1 MDFFGAQRTRTQRSL
16 LLYGLFFLIVF
27 AHIAVA
33 LGVMALLLTL
43 FTGGIYHWVLILVAV
58 WTIGSFVA
66 GSFLEYRRLRA
77 GGRAIAQRVGAV
89 RLFIDHSQDAWEH
102 SQGVA
107 HQHKPIQKVRFSA
120 RHIAVRNERDFPPV
134 YRRYYEIAQQLAIAS
149 GLRMPI
155 LYVLPD
161 EQGINGFVAG
171 RNSQDMVLVVTQGA
185 LDKLSDEALYGLIGH
200 EYGHILHGDAT
211 FNLQLMVVLAGLQLL
226 YDWSDSINN
235 FGSGYKGS
243 QKNYFD
249 GSFINSAVNQS
260 NPLPQRAIDSHA
272 RSTEAQTASF
282 TTHSEWVA
290 YWQTQSQSQQA
301 SAKSQSRWLQN
312 NNRFDSQAPRNIW
325 TWLIHGL
332 SFSSMAS
339 AQLIKHSFNREREL
353 LADATSVQLTR
364 SPAIIETLKAIHQDA
379 LGSRLTGI
387 ADINGLSHFFFA
399 SSGADLGDV
408 SWFATHPS
416 LAERMSAINANAYHK
431 FAVQVAKEKR
441 LNQQKIKE
449 IYEQRRLGD
458 WGVITANSLSNAK
471 QEKKMHQSSIF
482 AAQSVS
488 AIHKIN
494 TDKNNYSAE
503 KNVNSN
509 FNDVINERIV
519 EKDAIEKEVIEKEVI
534 EKEIAAFSTSEM
546 QNELQGD
553 NGLEFII
560 EEDVVIDGRLQVQ
573 AQDIGTQQL
582 LKPWQAKPDSDLPSD
597 TLIGIEDIQKL
608 SLPQYV
614 LNHSYHP
621 LGAQALIESVLLCHQ
636 GCVLSI
642 TATYDL
648 TDIWLG
654 LANDGTSAAET
665 DTSGN
670 TQILPHTIDHK
681 LLTAVA
687 NLDRRLDSA
696 LIALALKQLRQH
708 DLSESAINEWRLK
721 YEASHS
727 NQDHQH
733 YVQQKKC
740 RMMLL
745 RYQQGIIQLFENTL
759 TADLS
764 QKFADHIDS
773 QGSIDNPKSAFNHL
787 ESTSSRSPS
796 ILALWQALQLQQLLP
811 ILSAVLNDTQVQ
823 SHICPQH
830 LKSQYFQWQQVLQAG
845 KDNIYAQLDPSGQ
858 VFNGLDVAARTM
870 LVLLAYRLSKDDK
883 GQMISAIDS
892 SVYSAV
898 LSYNS
903 ASVAHYLVD
912 LRRHARL
919 IDIDLA
925 VVSEANLQWL
935 LLTAQN
941 LNSVQLLALIEV
953 VPIFIASDS
962 QLEASEANGDD
973 NYRQRQQGGGQIDYN
988 AHIQDGQADSVDKA
1002 GNDSMHHSY
1011 TYHTYRQWLSTL
1023 HTVMLHDTIVSQDE
1037 YECLTELSN
1046 HWLGVRQLF

>member
-1 MDFFGAQRTRTQRSL
+1 MDFFGAQRSRTQRSL

-27 AHIAVA
+27 AHLAVA
-33 LGVMALLLTL
+33 LAIMALLLTI
-43 FTGGIYHWVLILVAV
+43 FTGGVYKWVLILVAV
-58 WTIGSFVA
+58 WTLGSFVI
-66 GSFLEYRRLRA
+66 GSFLEYGRLKA
-77 GGRAIAQRVGAV
+77 GGRAIAKRVGAV

-107 HQHKPIQKVRFSA
+107 HQHQPVSKVRFSA
-120 RHIAVRNERDFPPV
+120 RHIAVRDERDFPPV

-155 LYVLPD
+155 LYVLPE

-171 RNSQDMVLVVTQGA
+171 RHSQDMVLVVTQGA

-235 FGSGYKGS
+235 FGAGYKSS
-243 QKNYFD
+243 QQNYFD
-249 GSFINSAVNQS
+249 NAVNHNNLLS
-260 NPLPQRAIDSHA
+260 QRDIDSQA
-272 RSTEAQTASF
+272 RSTEAQTANF
-282 TTHSEWVA
+282 NTHSEWVA
-290 YWQTQSQSQQA
+290 YWQSQSQNRQ
-301 SAKSQSRWLQN
+301 SAVKSQSMWLQSRATVDN
-312 NNRFDSQAPRNIW
+312 QSPRNIW
-325 TWLIHGL
+325 TLLIHGL

-364 SPAIIETLKAIHQDA
+364 SPAIMETLKTIHQDA

-416 LAERMSAINANAYHK
+416 LAERMSAINANAYHD

-441 LNQQKIKE
+441 LNQQKITE

-458 WGVITANSLSNAK
+458 WGVIVVNSLSKNK
-471 QEKKMHQSSIF
+471 F
-482 AAQSVS
+482 A
-488 AIHKIN
+488 
-494 TDKNNYSAE
+494 DKNINN
-503 KNVNSN
+503 K
-509 FNDVINERIV
+509 FNDVIDEDAIQKV
-519 EKDAIEKEVIEKEVI
+519 AIQKDIIQKDAIEKE
-534 EKEIAAFSTSEM
+534 IAVFSTSEIN
-546 QNELQGD
+546 NELQSD
-553 NGLEFII
+553 SGLEFVV
-560 EEDVVIDGRLQVQ
+560 EEDVVINGRLQVQ
-573 AQDIGTQQL
+573 VQDIGMHEL

-597 TLIGIEDIQKL
+597 TLIAIEDIQKV

-636 GCVLSI
+636 GYVLST

-654 LANDGTSAAET
+654 LDEDKKFSAEITTNSRA
-665 DTSGN
+665 DISSN
-670 TQILPHTIDHK
+670 TQILSHTLDHK
-681 LLTAVA
+681 LLAAVA

-708 DLSESAINEWRLK
+708 DLSESAIDEWRLK

-733 YVQQKKC
+733 YVQQKKY
-740 RMMLL
+740 RTMLV
-745 RYQQGIIQLFENTL
+745 RYQQGIIELFENSL

-764 QKFADHIDS
+764 QNIADNINNDD
-773 QGSIDNPKSAFNHL
+773 SIDK
-787 ESTSSRSPS
+787 STSVLNPLENTRSRLSRSPS
-796 ILALWQALQLQQLLP
+796 ILALWQALKLQKLLP
-811 ILSAVLNDTQVQ
+811 VLSAVLNDTQVQ
-823 SHICPQH
+823 SHLPPQ
-830 LKSQYFQWQQVLQAG
+830 YPYYQWQQVLHAG
-845 KDNIYAQLDPSGQ
+845 TDDIYAQLDPSGQ
-858 VFNGLDVAARTM
+858 VFDGLDVAAKTM
-870 LVLLAYRLSKDDK
+870 LTLLAYRLAKDAK
-883 GQMISAIDS
+883 GQIISALDS
-892 SVYSAV
+892 SVPISTPISV

-925 VVSEANLQWL
+925 AASEANLQWL

-941 LNSVQLLALIEV
+941 LNSVQLLALIAAA
-953 VPIFIASDS
+953 PIFIAPAS
-962 QLEASEANGDD
+962 QSFGSKAKGDD
-973 NYRQRQQGGGQIDYN
+973 NYRQRQQGGAQIDYN
-988 AHIQDGQADSVDKA
+988 ATTNKPYGY
-1002 GNDSMHHSY
+1002 ND
-1011 TYHTYRQWLSTL
+1011 YRQWLSTL

-1037 YECLTELSN
+1037 YDCLTELAN

>member
-1 MDFFGAQRTRTQRSL
+1 MDFFGAQRSRTQRSL

-43 FTGGIYHWVLILVAV
+43 FTGGIYHWVLILVVV
-58 WTIGSFVA
+58 WTIGSFVV
-66 GSFLEYRRLRA
+66 GSFLEYRRLKA

-89 RLFIDHSQDAWEH
+89 RLFIDQSQDAWEH

-107 HQHKPIQKVRFSA
+107 HQHQPVSKVRFSA
-120 RHIAVRNERDFPPV
+120 RRIAVRDERDFPPV

-155 LYVLPD
+155 LYVLPE

-171 RNSQDMVLVVTQGA
+171 RHSQDMVLVVTQGA

-235 FGSGYKGS
+235 FGSGYKVS
-243 QKNYFD
+243 HKNTHQNTQQNYFD

-260 NPLPQRAIDSHA
+260 NPLPQKAIDSHA
-272 RSTEAQTASF
+272 RRTEAQTANF

-290 YWQTQSQSQQA
+290 YWQNQSQSQQS
-301 SAKSQSRWLQN
+301 SAKGQSRWLQHN
-312 NNRFDSQAPRNIW
+312 NKFDNQAPRNIW
-325 TWLIHGL
+325 TLLIHGL

-364 SPAIIETLKAIHQDA
+364 SPAIMKTLKAIHQDA

-416 LAERMSAINANAYHK
+416 LAERMSAINANAYHD

-458 WGVITANSLSNAK
+458 WGVIVANSLSKNKLADK
-471 QEKKMHQSSIF
+471 D
-482 AAQSVS
+482 
-488 AIHKIN
+488 IN
-494 TDKNNYSAE
+494 NT
-503 KNVNSN
+503 
-509 FNDVINERIV
+509 FNDVIDE
-519 EKDAIEKEVIEKEVI
+519 DAIQKNTIQKNTIHKAAI
-534 EKEIAAFSTSEM
+534 EKEIATFSTSEM

-553 NGLEFII
+553 NGLEFVVEQDI
-560 EEDVVIDGRLQVQ
+560 VIDGRLQVQ
-573 AQDIGTQQL
+573 AQNIDTHQL
-582 LKPWQAKPDSDLPSD
+582 LKPWRAKPDSDLPSD
-597 TLIGIEDIQKL
+597 TLIGIEDIQKV

-621 LGAQALIESVLLCHQ
+621 LGAQALIEAVLLCHQ
-636 GCVLSI
+636 GYVLST

-648 TDIWLG
+648 TEIWLG
-654 LANDGTSAAET
+654 LDEDKRFSAET
-665 DTSGN
+665 KVDIDN
-670 TQILPHTIDHK
+670 TRVLPHTLDHK
-681 LLTAVA
+681 LLAVVA
-687 NLDRRLDSA
+687 NLDRRVDSA

-708 DLSESAINEWRLK
+708 NLSENAIDELRLK
-721 YEASHS
+721 YEASHR

-740 RMMLL
+740 RSMLL
-745 RYQQGIIQLFENTL
+745 RYQRGIIELFENSL

-764 QKFADHIDS
+764 QKFADN
-773 QGSIDNPKSAFNHL
+773 IDNDDSINKPQSLLNPL
-787 ESTSSRSPS
+787 EDTHCRSPS

-811 ILSAVLNDTQVQ
+811 IISAVLNDTQAQ
-823 SHICPQH
+823 LH
-830 LKSQYFQWQQVLQAG
+830 LRRQYPSYYQWQQVLHAG
-845 KDNIYAQLDPSGQ
+845 TDDIYAQLDPSGQ
-858 VFNGLDVAARTM
+858 VFDGLDVAAKTM
-870 LVLLAYRLSKDDK
+870 LTVLAYRLSKDAK
-883 GQMISAIDS
+883 GQMISALDS
-892 SVYSAV
+892 ELHSSV

-903 ASVAHYLVD
+903 ASIAHYLVD

-925 VVSEANLQWL
+925 AASEANLQWL
-935 LLTAQN
+935 LLTAQS
-941 LNSVQLLALIEV
+941 LNSVQLLALIAA
-953 VPIFIASDS
+953 VPIFIAPAS
-962 QLEASEANGDD
+962 QSSSLKAKGDD
-973 NYRQRQQGGGQIDYN
+973 NYRQRQQGDAQIDYN
-988 AHIQDGQADSVDKA
+988 VINNKPYDY
-1002 GNDSMHHSY
+1002 ND
-1011 TYHTYRQWLSTL
+1011 YRQWLSTL

-1037 YECLTELSN
+1037 YDCLTLLAH

>member
-1 MDFFGAQRTRTQRSL
+1 MDFFGAQRSRTQRSL

-58 WTIGSFVA
+58 WTIGSFVV
-66 GSFLEYRRLRA
+66 GSFLEYRRLKA

-89 RLFIDHSQDAWEH
+89 RLFIDHSQDTWEH

-107 HQHKPIQKVRFSA
+107 HQHQPVSKVRFSA
-120 RHIAVRNERDFPPV
+120 RQIAVRDERDFPPV

-155 LYVLPD
+155 LYVLPE

-171 RNSQDMVLVVTQGA
+171 RHSQDMVLVVTQGA

-235 FGSGYKGS
+235 FGSGYKVS
-243 QKNYFD
+243 YQNTQQNKQQNYFD
-249 GSFINSAVNQS
+249 GSFNDAVNQS
-260 NPLPQRAIDSHA
+260 NPLPQKAIDSHA
-272 RSTEAQTASF
+272 RSTEAQTANF

-290 YWQTQSQSQQA
+290 HWQNQSQSQQS
-301 SAKSQSRWLQN
+301 SAKSQSRWLQHN
-312 NNRFDSQAPRNIW
+312 DKFNSQAPRNIW
-325 TWLIHGL
+325 TLLIHGL

-364 SPAIIETLKAIHQDA
+364 SPAIMETLKAIHQNA

-416 LAERMSAINANAYHK
+416 LAERMSAINANAYHD

-458 WGVITANSLSNAK
+458 WGVIVANSLSKNK
-471 QEKKMHQSSIF
+471 F
-482 AAQSVS
+482 A
-488 AIHKIN
+488 
-494 TDKNNYSAE
+494 DKNINN
-503 KNVNSN
+503 K
-509 FNDVINERIV
+509 FNDVIDEDAIK
-519 EKDAIEKEVIEKEVI
+519 KDAIK
-534 EKEIAAFSTSEM
+534 KEIATFSTSEM

-553 NGLEFII
+553 NGLEFVVEQDI
-560 EEDVVIDGRLQVQ
+560 VIDGRLQVQ
-573 AQDIGTQQL
+573 AEDIGTHQL
-582 LKPWQAKPDSDLPSD
+582 LKPWRAKPDSDLPSD
-597 TLIGIEDIQKL
+597 TLIGIEDIQKV

-621 LGAQALIESVLLCHQ
+621 LGAQALIEAVLLCHQ
-636 GCVLSI
+636 GSVLST

-654 LANDGTSAAET
+654 LDEDKRFSAET
-665 DTSGN
+665 KVDINDTRV
-670 TQILPHTIDHK
+670 LPHTIDHK

-687 NLDRRLDSA
+687 NLDRRLDSV
-696 LIALALKQLRQH
+696 LIMLALKQLRQH
-708 DLSESAINEWRLK
+708 DLSEIAIDELRLK

-727 NQDHQH
+727 NQDHQY
-733 YVQQKKC
+733 YVQKKKC
-740 RMMLL
+740 RTMLV
-745 RYQQGIIQLFENTL
+745 RYQQGIIELFENLL

-764 QKFADHIDS
+764 QKFADTIDNDA
-773 QGSIDNPKSAFNHL
+773 SIDK
-787 ESTSSRSPS
+787 STSVLNPLENTRSRLSRSPS

-811 ILSAVLNDTQVQ
+811 VLSAVLNDTQVQ
-823 SHICPQH
+823 SHLPPQ
-830 LKSQYFQWQQVLQAG
+830 YPYYQWQQVLHAG
-845 KDNIYAQLDPSGQ
+845 TDDIYAQLDPSGQ
-858 VFNGLDVAARTM
+858 VFDGLDVAAKTM
-870 LVLLAYRLSKDDK
+870 LTLLAYRLAKDAK
-883 GQMISAIDS
+883 GQIISALDS
-892 SVYSAV
+892 SVPISTPISV

-925 VVSEANLQWL
+925 AASEANLQWL

-941 LNSVQLLALIEV
+941 LNSVQLLALIAAA
-953 VPIFIASDS
+953 PIFIAPASQSSDS
-962 QLEASEANGDD
+962 QAKGDD
-973 NYRQRQQGGGQIDYN
+973 NYRQRQQGGAQIDYN
-988 AHIQDGQADSVDKA
+988 ATTNKPYGY
-1002 GNDSMHHSY
+1002 ND
-1011 TYHTYRQWLSTL
+1011 YRQWLSTL

-1037 YECLTELSN
+1037 YDCLTELAN
-1046 HWLGVRQLF
+1046 HWLGVREIF

>member
-1 MDFFGAQRTRTQRSL
+1 MDFFGAQRTRNQRSL

-27 AHIAVA
+27 AHLAVA
-33 LGVMALLLTL
+33 LAIMALLLTI

-58 WTIGSFVA
+58 WTIGSFVV
-66 GSFLEYRRLRA
+66 GSVLEYRRLKA

-107 HQHKPIQKVRFSA
+107 HQHQPIQKVRFSA
-120 RHIAVRNERDFPPV
+120 LHIAVRDERDFPPV

-171 RNSQDMVLVVTQGA
+171 RHSQDMVLVVTQGA

-235 FGSGYKGS
+235 FGAGHKSS
-243 QKNYFD
+243 QQNYFD
-249 GSFINSAVNQS
+249 NAVNQHNLLS
-260 NPLPQRAIDSHA
+260 QKDIDSQA
-272 RSTEAQTASF
+272 RITEAQTANF
-282 TTHSEWVA
+282 NTHSEWVS
-290 YWQTQSQSQQA
+290 YWQSQSQSQSQNQQS
-301 SAKSQSRWLQN
+301 SAKNQSRWLQHN
-312 NNRFDSQAPRNIW
+312 NKFDSQAPRNLW
-325 TWLIHGL
+325 TLLIHGL

-364 SPAIIETLKAIHQDA
+364 SPAIMETLKAIHQDT

-416 LAERMSAINANAYHK
+416 LSERMNAINANAYHE

-458 WGVITANSLSNAK
+458 WGVIVANSLSKNK
-471 QEKKMHQSSIF
+471 QAQNQYF
-482 AAQSVS
+482 A
-488 AIHKIN
+488 
-494 TDKNNYSAE
+494 DKNLN
-503 KNVNSN
+503 NT
-509 FNDVINERIV
+509 FNDIIDE
-519 EKDAIEKEVIEKEVI
+519 DAIQKNTIQKDTI
-534 EKEIAAFSTSEM
+534 EKEIATYSTNEIN
-546 QNELQGD
+546 NELQSD
-553 NGLEFII
+553 SGLEFVV
-560 EEDVVIDGRLQVQ
+560 EEDVVINGRLQVQ
-573 AQDIGTQQL
+573 AEDIGTHQL

-597 TLIGIEDIQKL
+597 TLIGIDDIQKV

-621 LGAQALIESVLLCHQ
+621 LGAQALIEAVLLCHQ
-636 GCVLSI
+636 GYVLST

-654 LANDGTSAAET
+654 LDEDKKFSAET
-665 DTSGN
+665 KVDINN
-670 TQILPHTIDHK
+670 TRVLPHTIDHK

-708 DLSESAINEWRLK
+708 DLSESAIDEWRLK
-721 YEASHS
+721 YEASHR
-727 NQDHQH
+727 NQDHQ
-733 YVQQKKC
+733 YYMQQKKC
-740 RMMLL
+740 RTMLV
-745 RYQQGIIQLFENTL
+745 RYQRGIIELFENSL

-764 QKFADHIDS
+764 QKFADTIDNDD
-773 QGSIDNPKSAFNHL
+773 SIDK
-787 ESTSSRSPS
+787 STSVLNTLENTRARLSRSPS
-796 ILALWQALQLQQLLP
+796 ILSLWQALQLQQILP
-811 ILSAVLNDTQVQ
+811 IISAVLNDKQVQ
-823 SHICPQH
+823 SHLHRQTP
-830 LKSQYFQWQQVLQAG
+830 SYYQWQQVLNAST
-845 KDNIYAQLDPSGQ
+845 DDIYAQLDPSGQ
-858 VFNGLDVAARTM
+858 VFDGFDAVAKTM
-870 LVLLAYRLSKDDK
+870 LTLLAYRLSKDAK
-883 GQMISAIDS
+883 GQVVSALDSSLHISA
-892 SVYSAV
+892 

-919 IDIDLA
+919 LDIDLA
-925 VVSEANLQWL
+925 AASEANLQWL
-935 LLTAQN
+935 LLTVQN
-941 LNSVQLLALIEV
+941 LNSVQLLALIAA
-953 VPIFIASDS
+953 VPIFIAPASQSSDS
-962 QLEASEANGDD
+962 QAKGDD
-973 NYRQRQQGGGQIDYN
+973 NYRQRQQGDAQIDYN
-988 AHIQDGQADSVDKA
+988 ATTNKPYGY
-1002 GNDSMHHSY
+1002 ND
-1011 TYHTYRQWLSTL
+1011 YRQWLSTL

-1037 YECLTELSN
+1037 YDCLTELAN
-1046 HWLGVRQLF
+1046 HWLGIRQLF

>member
-1 MDFFGAQRTRTQRSL
+1 MDFFGAQRSRTQRSL

-58 WTIGSFVA
+58 WTIGSFVV
-66 GSFLEYRRLRA
+66 GSFLEYRRLKA

-89 RLFIDHSQDAWEH
+89 RLFIDHSQDTWEH

-107 HQHKPIQKVRFSA
+107 HQHQPVSKVRFSA
-120 RHIAVRNERDFPPV
+120 RQIAVRDERDFPPV

-155 LYVLPD
+155 LYVLPE

-171 RNSQDMVLVVTQGA
+171 RHSQDMVLVVA

-235 FGSGYKGS
+235 FGSGYKVS
-243 QKNYFD
+243 YQNTQQNKQQNYFD
-249 GSFINSAVNQS
+249 GSFNDAVNQS
-260 NPLPQRAIDSHA
+260 NPLPQKAIDSHA
-272 RSTEAQTASF
+272 RSTEAQTANF

-290 YWQTQSQSQQA
+290 HWQNQSQSQQS
-301 SAKSQSRWLQN
+301 SAKSQSRWLQHN
-312 NNRFDSQAPRNIW
+312 DKFNSQAPRNIW
-325 TWLIHGL
+325 TLLIHGL

-364 SPAIIETLKAIHQDA
+364 SPAIMETLKAIHQNA

-387 ADINGLSHFFFA
+387 ADINGLSHFFVA

-416 LAERMSAINANAYHK
+416 LAERMSAINANAYHD

-458 WGVITANSLSNAK
+458 WGVIVANSLSKNK
-471 QEKKMHQSSIF
+471 F
-482 AAQSVS
+482 A
-488 AIHKIN
+488 
-494 TDKNNYSAE
+494 DKNINN
-503 KNVNSN
+503 K
-509 FNDVINERIV
+509 FNDVIDEDAIK
-519 EKDAIEKEVIEKEVI
+519 KDAIK
-534 EKEIAAFSTSEM
+534 KEIATFSTSEM

-553 NGLEFII
+553 NGLEFVVEQDI
-560 EEDVVIDGRLQVQ
+560 VIDGRLQVQ
-573 AQDIGTQQL
+573 AEDIGTHQL
-582 LKPWQAKPDSDLPSD
+582 LKPWRAKPDSDLPSD
-597 TLIGIEDIQKL
+597 TLIGIEDIQKV

-621 LGAQALIESVLLCHQ
+621 LGAQALIEAVLLCHQ
-636 GCVLSI
+636 GSVLST

-654 LANDGTSAAET
+654 LDEDKRFSAET
-665 DTSGN
+665 KVDINDTRV
-670 TQILPHTIDHK
+670 LPHTIDHK

-708 DLSESAINEWRLK
+708 NLSEIAIDELRLK
-721 YEASHS
+721 YEASYR

-740 RMMLL
+740 RTMLV
-745 RYQQGIIQLFENTL
+745 RYQRGIIELFENLL

-764 QKFADHIDS
+764 QKFADTIDNDD
-773 QGSIDNPKSAFNHL
+773 SIDKPQSLLNPL
-787 ESTSSRSPS
+787 ENTRSRLSRSPS
-796 ILALWQALQLQQLLP
+796 ILALSQALQLQQLLP
-811 ILSAVLNDTQVQ
+811 ILSAILNDTQVQ
-823 SHICPQH
+823 SHLHPQ
-830 LKSQYFQWQQVLQAG
+830 YPYYQWQQVLYAG
-845 KDNIYAQLDPSGQ
+845 TDDIYAQLDPSGQ
-858 VFNGLDVAARTM
+858 VFDGFDAVAKTM
-870 LVLLAYRLSKDDK
+870 LTLLAYRLSKDAK
-883 GQMISAIDS
+883 GQIISALDS
-892 SVYSAV
+892 ELHSSV

-903 ASVAHYLVD
+903 VSVAHYLVG

-919 IDIDLA
+919 LDIDLA
-925 VVSEANLQWL
+925 AASEANLQWL

-941 LNSVQLLALIEV
+941 LNSIQLLALIAA
-953 VPIFIASDS
+953 VPIFIAPASQSSDS
-962 QLEASEANGDD
+962 QAKGDD
-973 NYRQRQQGGGQIDYN
+973 NYRQRQQGDAQIDYN
-988 AHIQDGQADSVDKA
+988 ATTNKPYGY
-1002 GNDSMHHSY
+1002 ND
-1011 TYHTYRQWLSTL
+1011 YRQWLSTL

-1037 YECLTELSN
+1037 YDCLTELAN